1 MNIWES
7 YPSKGTHYE
16 TMKTKN
22 LTRYTAHV
30 YYGRDR
36 DDWRY
41 WTIHASS
48 LEEAKKKA
56 ARECLDT
63 MWTLQK
69 VTDYIPKGE

>member
-1 MNIWES
+1 
-7 YPSKGTHYE
+7 
-16 TMKTKN
+16 MKELEKF
-22 LTRYTAHV
+22 TAHV

-36 DDWRY
+36 DDWRR

-56 ARECLDT
+56 ADECYHT